1 MIIHDDSWLFM
12 IVYMFSSWPLMIIH
26 DYLRLLMITGEYSI
40 PMIILFLIVYIMIYW
55 HYTYIY
61 TLYVIYWYMY
71 CDACLGWPQT
81 LKRLLAPSSHPAI
94 IYLQQHLRQLCIYN
108 CPLMTILQYFFCM
121 HCQQHDRFS
130 NRSQPTNDLHSAWPF
145 GMVASARNGRL
156 LSYLSSP
163 LQHMMGAIPIG

>member
-61 TLYVIYWYMY
+61 IHYMLYIGICIVMLVL
-71 CDACLGWPQT
+71 DD
-81 LKRLLAPSSHPAI
+81 LKHLKGFWHLPRTQQSSI
-94 IYLQQHLRQLCIYN
+94 FNSTYDNCVYTIVHLW
-108 CPLMTILQYFFCM
+108 
-121 HCQQHDRFS
+121 RFS
-130 NRSQPTNDLHSAWPF
+130 NTFSACTVNSMIVFPTGPNPPTTCIVPGHSEWSPQQE
-145 GMVASARNGRL
+145 MVACCHTYHRL
-156 LSYLSSP
+156 SNTWWE
-163 LQHMMGAIPIG
+163 QFR